1 MTVSRL
7 LFYMK
12 KVFKQNFFI
21 IGLISFF
28 LVVYLVIGIVK
39 YNRFE
44 AGDDLAHSAQP
55 VWHLSRFEAPLSS
68 VLGGIS
74 FNDHFDPIL
83 ALFAPFYRL
92 WPDARVLIIFQQ
104 VIVVLGAI
112 PVYLYARRKI
122 KGKLIPWILT
132 FLYLY
137 FIGFQ
142 SAISSDYHSATI
154 SATFIGLAIY
164 FMEIKNWRCYWPV
177 FVLALLVRE
186 DVAIYLFALGVYG
199 FFFKKER
206 KIGLIT
212 VVISLTYYYLIFN
225 FFLPLFNGQAP
236 FSRLAFGTK
245 STANIIVDTFLSSP
259 VAFLQSFIYP
269 LVKVRNILL
278 TAFSFGFLPFGSNL
292 YWLMAPINFLR
303 HFAVDEIR
311 YSLQRHYAAP
321 LAPILVFS
329 AINALAKIKFKLL
342 IYLSIFVAIVGT
354 FYTNR
359 SGLDPNYP
367 APPIALIFKR
377 SFYVMPPKN
386 ADYYRMMA
394 LIPEEAS
401 ISAQVPLLARLIN
414 RDQIYKFPQN
424 YQEADY
430 IVLTFTES
438 FYPMAYEDMERVKN
452 ELLNDPNYEQVF
464 FSHFG
469 VLLAKLPIPD
479 R

>member
-1 MTVSRL
+1 MD
-7 LFYMK
+7 LFSK
-12 KVFKQNFFI
+12 F
-21 IGLISFF
+21 LISFF
-28 LVVYLVIGIVK
+28 LVAYLVIGIGK

-55 VWHLSRFEAPLSS
+55 VWHLSRFELPLSS

-83 ALFAPFYRL
+83 VLFAPFYRL

-104 VIVVLGAI
+104 AIVVLGGI
-112 PVYLYARRKI
+112 PVYLYARRKL
-122 KGKLIPWILT
+122 KDQLIPWWLT

-154 SATFIGLAIY
+154 SATFIGWAIY
-164 FMEIKNWRCYWPV
+164 LMELKQWRWYWPV

-186 DVAIYLFALGVYG
+186 DVAMYLAALGLYG
-199 FFFKKER
+199 LLVKKER

-212 VVISLTYYYLIFN
+212 MMIALLYYYLIFN

-245 STANIIVDTFLSSP
+245 STAGLIVNTLVTSP
-259 VAFLQSFIYP
+259 VEFLKSFFYP
-269 LVKVRNILL
+269 WVKLRNILL
-278 TAFSFGFLPFGSNL
+278 TAFSFGFLPWFSSL
-292 YWLMAPINFLR
+292 YWIMAPINFLR
-303 HFAVDEIR
+303 HFAADEVR

-321 LAPILVFS
+321 LTPILVFS
-329 AINALAKIKFKLL
+329 AVNALTKIKYKPL
-342 IYLSIFVAIVGT
+342 IYLSILVAIVGT

-359 SGLDPNYP
+359 PGLDPNYP

-394 LIPEEAS
+394 LIPPEAS
-401 ISAQVPLLARLIN
+401 VSAQVPLLAHLIN

-430 IVLTFTES
+430 IALTFTES

-452 ELLNDPNYEQVF
+452 ELLNDPNYKQVF

-469 VLLAKLPIPD
+469 VVLAKLPIPG

>member
-1 MTVSRL
+1 MD
-7 LFYMK
+7 LFTK
-12 KVFKQNFFI
+12 F
-21 IGLISFF
+21 LIAFF
-28 LVVYLVIGIVK
+28 LVAYLVIGIGK

-55 VWHLSRFEAPLSS
+55 VWHLSRFELPMSS

-83 ALFAPFYRL
+83 IFFAPFYRL
-92 WPDARVLIIFQQ
+92 WPDARVLVIWQQ
-104 VIVVLGAI
+104 IIVVLGAI

-122 KGKLIPWILT
+122 KDKLIPWWLT

-154 SATFIGLAIY
+154 SAAFIGLAIY
-164 FMEIKNWRCYWPV
+164 LMEIKNWRWYWPV
-177 FVLALLVRE
+177 FTLALLVRE

-199 FFFKKER
+199 FLVKKAK

-212 VVISLTYYYLIFN
+212 AIISLTYYYLIFN
-225 FFLPLFNGQAP
+225 FFLPLFNGQPP
-236 FSRLAFGTK
+236 FNHLAFGTK
-245 STANIIVDTFLSSP
+245 STATSIVTTFFTSPKEFVINFFYPWVKLRNII
-259 VAFLQSFIYP
+259 
-269 LVKVRNILL
+269 L
-278 TAFSFGFLPFGSNL
+278 TAFSFGFLPWGSAL
-292 YWLMAPINFLR
+292 YWLMAPVNFLR
-303 HFAVDEIR
+303 HFAVDEVR

-329 AINALAKIKFKLL
+329 AINSLSKIKSKH
-342 IYLSIFVAIVGT
+342 IAYLMILAAVTGT

-359 SGLDPNYP
+359 PNLDPGYP

-394 LIPEEAS
+394 LIPQDAS
-401 ISAQVPLLARLIN
+401 VSAQVPLLAHLIN
-414 RDQIYKFPQN
+414 REQVYKFPQK
-424 YQEADY
+424 YQEAEY
-430 IVLTFTES
+430 IILTFTES
-438 FYPMAYEDMERVKN
+438 FYPMTYEEMELVKN
-452 ELLNDPNYEQVF
+452 ELLTDPNYEKLF

-469 VLLAKLPIPD
+469 VVLAKLPVPD

>member
-1 MTVSRL
+1 
-7 LFYMK
+7 MK
-12 KVFKQNFFI
+12 KVYKRNKLWLFLTNNFFI
-21 IGLISFF
+21 IGLVGFF
-28 LVVYLVIGIVK
+28 LVAYLVIGIQK

-55 VWHLSRFEAPLSS
+55 VWHLSRFEPPLSS

-83 ALFAPFYRL
+83 LFFAPFYRL

-122 KGKLIPWILT
+122 KGKLIPWWLT

-164 FMEIKNWRCYWPV
+164 FMEIRNWRCYWPV
-177 FVLALLVRE
+177 FILALLVRE

-199 FFFKKER
+199 FLVKKAR
-206 KIGLIT
+206 KIGVIT
-212 VVISLTYYYLIFN
+212 AVISLIYYYLIFN
-225 FFLPLFNGQAP
+225 FFLPLFNGQPP
-236 FSRLAFGTK
+236 FNHLAFGTK
-245 STANIIVDTFLSSP
+245 STASIIVNTFITSP
-259 VAFLQSFIYP
+259 VAFWQSFIYP

-278 TAFSFGFLPFGSNL
+278 TAFSFGFLPFFSPL
-292 YWLMAPINFLR
+292 YWIMAPINFLR
-303 HFAVDEIR
+303 HFAVDEVR

-321 LAPILVFS
+321 LTPILAFAAV
-329 AINALAKIKFKLL
+329 NVLRRIKSKPL
-342 IYLSIFVAIVGT
+342 IYLSIFLALAGT

-359 SGLDPNYP
+359 PGLDPYYS

-377 SFYVMPPKN
+377 SFYVLPPRN
-386 ADYYRMMA
+386 DDYFKMMQ
-394 LIPEEAS
+394 LIPGNAS
-401 ISAQVPLLARLIN
+401 VSVQVPLLAHLIN
-414 RDQIYKFPQN
+414 RDQIYKFPSN
-424 YQEADY
+424 YQDVDY

-438 FYPMAYEDMERVKN
+438 FYPMTYEDMESLKN
-452 ELLNDPNYEQVF
+452 SLLNDPNYEKLYL
-464 FSHFG
+464 SYAG
-469 VLLAKLPIPD
+469 VLLKRIK
-479 R
+479 

>member
-1 MTVSRL
+1 MD
-7 LFYMK
+7 LFSK
-12 KVFKQNFFI
+12 F
-21 IGLISFF
+21 LITFF
-28 LVVYLVIGIVK
+28 LVAYLIIGIGK

-55 VWHLSRFEAPLSS
+55 VWHLSRFELPMSS

-92 WPDARVLIIFQQ
+92 WSDPRLLIIFQQ

-122 KGKLIPWILT
+122 KGKLIPWCLT
-132 FLYLY
+132 FLYLF

-142 SAISSDYHSATI
+142 SAVSSDYHSATI

-164 FMEIKNWRCYWPV
+164 LMELKQWRYYWPV
-177 FVLALLVRE
+177 FVLGLMVRE

-206 KIGLIT
+206 KIGAVT
-212 VVISLTYYYLIFN
+212 AVISLTYYYLIFN
-225 FFLPLFNGQAP
+225 FFLPLFNGQPP
-236 FSRLAFGTK
+236 FNHLAFGTK
-245 STANIIVDTFLSSP
+245 STATSIVTMFFTSPKEFVINFFYPWVKLRNII
-259 VAFLQSFIYP
+259 
-269 LVKVRNILL
+269 L
-278 TAFSFGFLPFGSNL
+278 TAFSFGFLPWGSAL

-303 HFAVDEIR
+303 HLAVDEVR

-329 AINALAKIKFKLL
+329 AINSLSKIKSKH
-342 IYLSIFVAIVGT
+342 IAYLMILAAVAGT

-359 SGLDPNYP
+359 PNLDPGYP

-394 LIPEEAS
+394 LIPQDVS
-401 ISAQVPLLARLIN
+401 VSAQVPLLAHLIN
-414 RDQIYKFPQN
+414 RDKIYKFPDH

-438 FYPMAYEDMERVKN
+438 FYPMTYEDMERVKN
-452 ELLNDPNYEQVF
+452 ELLNDSNYEKIF

-469 VLLAKLPIPD
+469 VVLAKLPAPD

>member
-1 MTVSRL
+1 
-7 LFYMK
+7 
-12 KVFKQNFFI
+12 
-21 IGLISFF
+21 
-28 LVVYLVIGIVK
+28 
-39 YNRFE
+39 
-44 AGDDLAHSAQP
+44 
-55 VWHLSRFEAPLSS
+55 
-68 VLGGIS
+68 
-74 FNDHFDPIL
+74 
-83 ALFAPFYRL
+83 
-92 WPDARVLIIFQQ
+92 
-104 VIVVLGAI
+104 
-112 PVYLYARRKI
+112 
-122 KGKLIPWILT
+122 
-132 FLYLY
+132 
-137 FIGFQ
+137 
-142 SAISSDYHSATI
+142 
-154 SATFIGLAIY
+154 
-164 FMEIKNWRCYWPV
+164 
-177 FVLALLVRE
+177 
-186 DVAIYLFALGVYG
+186 VAIYLFALGVYG

-278 TAFSFGFLPFGSNL
+278 TAFSFGFLPFGSSL

-367 APPIALIFKR
+367 ASPIALIFKR

-414 RDQIYKFPQN
+414 RDQIYKFPQK
-424 YQEADY
+424 YQETEY

-438 FYPMAYEDMERVKN
+438 FYPMTYEDMETLKKS
-452 ELLNDPNYEQVF
+452 LLIDPGYEKLHL
-464 FSHFG
+464 SYAG
-469 VLLAKLPIPD
+469 VVLK
-479 R
+479 RTK